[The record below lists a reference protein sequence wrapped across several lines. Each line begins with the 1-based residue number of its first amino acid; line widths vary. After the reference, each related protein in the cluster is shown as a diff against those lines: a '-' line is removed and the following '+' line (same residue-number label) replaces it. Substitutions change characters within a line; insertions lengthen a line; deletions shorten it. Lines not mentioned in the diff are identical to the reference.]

1 MDKKNR
7 FEKLKNLLRKESF
20 YVVLFLCLCVVASA
34 AAISVRKAK
43 ANLTPPVAENSED
56 LPININDS
64 SGSNIIDNAD
74 QVKNDTEKSSD
85 QKSNDQKSNEEKSNE
100 TTKNTTQK
108 ASTVSN
114 TNTVKFIKPLD
125 GTLLRK
131 FSYGIEMVKVD
142 TNNYESIKGIYIA
155 TKVGTDVAAV
165 ADGVVEEV
173 GNEDG
178 DLSGWYVVIK
188 HTNGIKSKYA
198 NLDQTINV
206 KKDQKVTQGTTIGK
220 VGDSAKKFT
229 NKDVGEHLKFQMV
242 DSKGEQVDPLKYF
255 TLKTQ

>member
-20 YVVLFLCLCVVASA
+20 YVILFLCLCVVASA

-43 ANLTPPVAENSED
+43 ADLTPPVADSSDD

-64 SGSNIIDNAD
+64 SGSNVIDNAD
-74 QVKNDTEKSSD
+74 QVKNT
-85 QKSNDQKSNEEKSNE
+85 NDKSNEEKSDKNKDANK
-100 TTKNTTQK
+100 TSQNTTQK
-108 ASTVSN
+108 STTVSN
-114 TNTVKFIKPLD
+114 TNTVKFNKPLD

-131 FSYGIEMVKVD
+131 YSYGIEMVKVD
-142 TNNYESIKGIYIA
+142 TNNYESIKGIDISA
-155 TKVGTDVAAV
+155 KVGTDVAAV
-165 ADGVVEEV
+165 AEGVVEEV
-173 GNEDG
+173 GEEDG

-188 HTNGIKSKYA
+188 HTNGMKSKYA
-198 NLDQTINV
+198 NLDSNIKV
-206 KKDQKVTQGTTIGK
+206 KKDQKVTQGAVIGK
-220 VGDSAKKFT
+220 VGNTAKKFT